1 MIVTMDTHDKITDF
15 WPTGVLEYI
24 ETLASIYVRPLEECN
39 DEKVTFVEAGPPMR
53 SASEIKAWMAT
64 QEARPFQESL
74 LSNVTRDFARRHN
87 EGKLTGYFTYADY
100 VGDEDIQGLLR
111 TFGIDREKFWLLLL
125 FAYDYSE
132 SMCINGVN
140 VAPSALEEL
149 RGLVRTIQENTDV
162 EDWCNGCVMK
172 KEAKMT
178 LKVKGQKSAVVVESP
193 TALCLMAT
201 LVKEFLEDN
210 PEWETLYG
218 MNCHKPLPEPKSMS
232 DSPYIY
238 YFAKMLLNFLR
249 TVPTVREKRK
259 AGARHSVKELELV
272 SRLVYFTRLSTNR
285 NWLDIESQTLKAY
298 LKQYKSLDTT
308 LRRSNVYDSFLI

>member
-1 MIVTMDTHDKITDF
+1 MIGIMEIRDKITDF
-15 WPTGVLEYI
+15 WPTGVLEYV
-24 ETLASIYVRPLEECN
+24 ETLASIYVRPVEECN
-39 DEKVTFVEAGPPMR
+39 DEKVTFTSGPTFA
-53 SASEIKAWMAT
+53 SAAELAEWMAS
-64 QEARPFQESL
+64 QDAQPIDYSL
-74 LSNVTRDFARRHN
+74 LSNVARDFVRRHN

-132 SMCINGVN
+132 SMCVNGVN

-149 RGLVRTIQENTDV
+149 RSLVRTIQDNTDV
-162 EDWCNGCVMK
+162 EDWCDGCVMK
-172 KEAKMT
+172 EEAKMT

-201 LVKEFLEDN
+201 VIKEFLEEN
-210 PEWETLYG
+210 PVWETLYG
-218 MNCHKPLPEPKSMS
+218 MNWHKPLPEPKSWN

-249 TVPTVREKRK
+249 TVPTVRAMRK
-259 AGARHSVKELELV
+259 KGANHSVKEMELV
-272 SRLVYFTRLSTNR
+272 SRLVYFTKLSTNK

-298 LKQYKSLDTT
+298 LKQYKSLDTM
-308 LRRSNVYDSFLI
+308 LRRSSVYDNFLI